1 MVLKRN
7 KHVLLLGR
15 ARWGGAWRAKA
26 AWVRAFGA
34 ASVGKAEAGKQT
46 AAHLV

>member
-7 KHVLLLGR
+7 KHVLLGR
-15 ARWGGAWRAKA
+15 ARSGGAWRAKA
-26 AWVRAFGA
+26 AWVRA
-34 ASVGKAEAGKQT
+34 ASVGEAEAGEQT